1 MINHGRMAS
10 AQDFFGQLWKEYA
23 LSDSRYMTADT
34 MVLCMETMTVVCSR
48 AALMGM
54 LATLLANLPPLDVL
68 IAALGPAVFC
78 RRIFNFYAELPASS
92 TPAGRLHESPLR

>member
-1 MINHGRMAS
+1 
-10 AQDFFGQLWKEYA
+10 
-23 LSDSRYMTADT
+23 MTADT
-34 MVLCMETMTVVCSR
+34 MVLCMETMTVVCSLTT